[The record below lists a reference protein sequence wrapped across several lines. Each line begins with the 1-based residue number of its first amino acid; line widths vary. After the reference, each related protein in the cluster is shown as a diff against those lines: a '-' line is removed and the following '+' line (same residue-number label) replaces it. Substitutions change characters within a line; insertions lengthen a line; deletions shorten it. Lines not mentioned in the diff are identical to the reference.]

1 MDTRLWEKILP
12 WAYLPWKKSERGEVL
27 GYSVKCGKNPGER
40 LTFPG
45 VCGTIFLQISCRYSP
60 DSWPGRFCPAAW
72 GATIGVFFGRS
83 DSRFSL
89 LLYLYLGGAGY
100 ESIEEKIVKEGVWL
114 PGNILKVGSF
124 LNHQID
130 GKFMMELGE
139 EIARLFAQEKID
151 RILTIETSG
160 IPLAM
165 AASVALGV
173 PMVFAKKNRTSNLS
187 GGLYQTVVH
196 SYTHNTDYTVVVE
209 KQYLPAGERGALR
222 WMISWPT
229 AGPSWG
235 LMELVNQA
243 VPDGGRGGGH
253 RKGLPEGRRPAPVPG
268 PAGGGSGLIDSMD
281 NGNLVFRR

>member
-1 MDTRLWEKILP
+1 MKAL
-12 WAYLPWKKSERGEVL
+12 
-27 GYSVKCGKNPGER
+27 
-40 LTFPG
+40 
-45 VCGTIFLQISCRYSP
+45 
-60 DSWPGRFCPAAW
+60 
-72 GATIGVFFGRS
+72 
-83 DSRFSL
+83 
-89 LLYLYLGGAGY
+89 
-100 ESIEEKIVKEGVWL
+100 EEKIVKEGVWL

-187 GGLYQTVVH
+187 G
-196 SYTHNTDYTVVVE
+196 
-209 KQYLPAGERGALR
+209 PAGERVLLVDDFLANGRAL
-222 WMISWPT
+222 M
-229 AGPSWG
+229 G

-243 VPDGGRGGGH
+243 GSQTVGAVAAIEKGFQKGGDLLRSQ
-253 RKGLPEGRRPAPVPG
+253 GLRVEAL
-268 PAGGGSGLIDSMD
+268 ALIDSMD

>member
-1 MDTRLWEKILP
+1 MKAL
-12 WAYLPWKKSERGEVL
+12 
-27 GYSVKCGKNPGER
+27 
-40 LTFPG
+40 
-45 VCGTIFLQISCRYSP
+45 
-60 DSWPGRFCPAAW
+60 
-72 GATIGVFFGRS
+72 
-83 DSRFSL
+83 
-89 LLYLYLGGAGY
+89 
-100 ESIEEKIVKEGVWL
+100 EEKIVKEGTWL

-130 GKFMMELGE
+130 GKFMLELGE
-139 EIARLFAQEKID
+139 EIARLFADEKID

-196 SYTHNTDYTVVVE
+196 SYTHNTDYTVVAE
-209 KQYLPAGERGALR
+209 NQYLPAGERVLLVDDFLANGKAL
-222 WMISWPT
+222 M
-229 AGPSWG
+229 G

-243 VPDGGRGGGH
+243 GSQTVGAVAAIEKGFQKGGDLLRAQ
-253 RKGLPEGRRPAPVPG
+253 GLRVEAL
-268 PAGGGSGLIDSMD
+268 ALIDSMD

>member
-1 MDTRLWEKILP
+1 M
-12 WAYLPWKKSERGEVL
+12 
-27 GYSVKCGKNPGER
+27 
-40 LTFPG
+40 
-45 VCGTIFLQISCRYSP
+45 
-60 DSWPGRFCPAAW
+60 
-72 GATIGVFFGRS
+72 TIGVFFGRS

-89 LLYLYLGGAGY
+89 LFIYIWGALVMKAL
-100 ESIEEKIVKEGVWL
+100 EEKIVKEGVWL

-209 KQYLPAGERGALR
+209 KQYLPAGERVLLVDDFLANGRAL
-222 WMISWPT
+222 M
-229 AGPSWG
+229 G

-243 VPDGGRGGGH
+243 GSQTVGAVAAIEKGFQKGGDLLRSQ
-253 RKGLPEGRRPAPVPG
+253 GLRVEAL
-268 PAGGGSGLIDSMD
+268 ALIDSMD